1 MFSTTETTEPNVFL
15 KMFLWGY
22 LSILH
27 DLFYVCGFHWW
38 WCRVSNNLVIL
49 KKKTIFCNK
58 YVVRWLY
65 FILLNSS
72 WSYTN
77 HASDVYHFF
86 TPLSPWKVVWL
97 KLMLAQS
104 PVMAKLVNRECTHVW
119 VYLLGI
125 YLEKDRKTDTPPCSQ
140 IF

>member
-1 MFSTTETTEPNVFL
+1 MLHQWKYSTSSVFTNSNFDILIIRYRMFSTTETTEPNVFL

-22 LSILH
+22 L
-27 DLFYVCGFHWW
+27 FEPFMTYFMYV
-38 WCRVSNNLVIL
+38 VSLIMMVASNNLVIW

-77 HASDVYHFF
+77 HASDVCHFF
-86 TPLSPWKVVWL
+86 TPLSPWKSSVAKTQVL
-97 KLMLAQS
+97 LLQS
-104 PVMAKLVNRECTHVW
+104 PVMAK
-119 VYLLGI
+119 
-125 YLEKDRKTDTPPCSQ
+125 
-140 IF
+140 F